1 LTNSVV
7 AWSSTKYYNTPIA
20 TLSGITQDTIGAE
33 DKPKSRNYTKLSFG
47 KESHLHFTWP
57 WSREHCLSIKH
68 VHPRIV
74 AIPHPST
81 NQRNTPS
88 FQPKHNDFN
97 RTHSRCNT
105 KPKHSIMPS
114 FEDLSPELR
123 NMIYELRLISSEPIS
138 FDNTGAHVK
147 PPNTPTTVTNH
158 LKDYLPL
165 TQVSRQLREETTAM
179 LFGRNTFKV
188 VLSTKK
194 TPGPL
199 TQVDR
204 QLRSKQSNGVPFE
217 GFDLDSSKTSPGSL
231 TYGDAEAAAWTRVA
245 QEAAISYI
253 QRLTV
258 VIENADS
265 VARWL
270 QLHHL
275 YPDPVDA
282 EEKQA
287 GLFSPKDWYEHTI
300 DVGCHSCNRFTVATW
315 SVDLEQRQVRRT
327 EIRRLLPRYRRFT
340 TVPSPCLKCK
350 KMLKDW
356 GRDYSAEGDVMA
368 REHLLRLVW
377 YDSRVFVVEISQ
389 KLIGNLG
396 LRKLTAQKHR
406 PTQNHLPTQTQKRP
420 RTPKLQLHECTAT
433 HCHSRFALRQ
443 TQEQE
448 GH

>member
-1 LTNSVV
+1 
-7 AWSSTKYYNTPIA
+7 
-20 TLSGITQDTIGAE
+20 
-33 DKPKSRNYTKLSFG
+33 
-47 KESHLHFTWP
+47 
-57 WSREHCLSIKH
+57 
-68 VHPRIV
+68 
-74 AIPHPST
+74 
-81 NQRNTPS
+81 
-88 FQPKHNDFN
+88 
-97 RTHSRCNT
+97 
-105 KPKHSIMPS
+105 MPS

-123 NMIYELRLISSEPIS
+123 NMIYELRLISAEPIS
-138 FDNTGAHVK
+138 FGNIGAHVK

-199 TQVDR
+199 TQVGR
-204 QLRSKQSNGVPFE
+204 QLRSKQSNNIPFE
-217 GFDLDSSKTSPGSL
+217 EFDLDSSKTSPGSL

-245 QEAAISYI
+245 QDAAISYI

-275 YPDPVDA
+275 YPDPVDS
-282 EEKQA
+282 EEAQA

-315 SVDLEQRQVRRT
+315 SVDLEQRKVRRT
-327 EIRRLLPRYRRFT
+327 EIRRILPRYRRFT

-356 GRDYSAEGDVMA
+356 GRDYSAEGHVMA

-377 YDSRVFVVEISQ
+377 YDSQVFVLERSR
-389 KLIGNLG
+389 KLTGNLG
-396 LRKLTAQKHR
+396 LRKLPTQKRLSTQKKHR
-406 PTQNHLPTQTQKRP
+406 PTQKRLP
-420 RTPKLQLHECTAT
+420 TPKLQLHECTAT